1 MQQQGIS
8 IADAAA
14 AAADLT
20 TTYNSKLLEGSGS
33 GSIGWRKL
41 LPLIREVAP
50 RRGSVGS
57 SA

>member
-8 IADAAA
+8 IADAA

-33 GSIGWRKL
+33 IGWRKL
-41 LPLIREVAP
+41 LPLIREVSP

>member
-8 IADAAA
+8 IADAA

-41 LPLIREVAP
+41 LPPIREVAP